1 MPRVRWSE
9 TLEQDESSGTSSMT
23 KDTQRRKS
31 SLKRSSEKR
40 KSVVRK
46 EWQRQLKVDAAETW
60 RERGKLFR
68 DKLIM
73 KDEES
78 GGNAFT
84 LCDNCEIEKYYD
96 VAERVSNHGDGNEMR
111 TDGIVRMHFK
121 FMLTRY

>member
-1 MPRVRWSE
+1 M
-9 TLEQDESSGTSSMT
+9 G
-23 KDTQRRKS
+23 KH
-31 SLKRSSEKR
+31 

-46 EWQRQLKVDAAETW
+46 ERQRQVKVDAAEAW

-96 VAERVSNHGDGNEMR
+96 VAERVSNHGNGNEIR

-121 FMLTRY
+121 FMLTRYWTLFRFIHTGAGRVSFYEAR